1 MMYFISVL
9 VFEELLKA
17 LPKARLL
24 LDFFLDKFVILQ
36 NYDRRQVKP
45 LANYIEANINSR
57 LTLKF

>member
-1 MMYFISVL
+1 MIYFISVL

-45 LANYIEANINSR
+45 LANYIEANINSH

>member
-17 LPKARLL
+17 LPRARLL